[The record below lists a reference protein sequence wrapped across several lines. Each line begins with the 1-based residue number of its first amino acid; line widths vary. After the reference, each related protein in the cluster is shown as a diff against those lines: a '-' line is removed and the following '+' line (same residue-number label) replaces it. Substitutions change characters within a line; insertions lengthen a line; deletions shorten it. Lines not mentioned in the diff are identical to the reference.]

1 MYLGRTLPSDTDPQ
15 QTMSCEV
22 LSPFTVRCLPA
33 GYRVLLNLTCE
44 GFCNIPYKEYRGV
57 RIQVGA
63 VDTYAQYAEFNSLK
77 TRANIW
83 SG

>member
-1 MYLGRTLPSDTDPQ
+1 MTSDTDDLQ
-15 QTMSCEV
+15 QMMSREV
-22 LSPFTVRCLPA
+22 QSPFNVRCLPV

-63 VDTYAQYAEFNSLK
+63 VDTYAQDAESNSLE
-77 TRANIW
+77 TRVNI
-83 SG
+83 